1 MGSIKLTSYLFDGQ
15 RKIQSHG
22 KNTCVVDHVWEQV
35 RGKRGV
41 QSYDYDKV
49 KTEIYKF
56 VDNSPRV
63 ITEELVNWAKECH
76 TNVSIRAFDPTYK
89 KLLSYIG
96 SNLHAAVTLVYYVK
110 DHHWF
115 PYH

>member
-1 MGSIKLTSYLFDGQ
+1 MGSVKLTSYLFDGQ

-22 KNTCVVDHVWEQV
+22 KNTCVVDHIWEQV
-35 RGKRGV
+35 RGKRGF
-41 QSYDYDKV
+41 QSYDYDKL

-63 ITEELVNWAKECH
+63 ITEEVVNLAKECH
-76 TNVSIRAFDPTYK
+76 TNVSMHAFDPTYK
-89 KLLSYIG
+89 KLLTYIG
-96 SNLHAAVTLVYYVK
+96 SNLHTAVTLVYYVK

-115 PYH
+115 PCH